1 MNEDNHSIP
10 EKGLLF
16 NTKGKVSVWAS
27 QYPYADIPDDYFEE
41 TFFKKGA
48 RARNSWSDNYNIRYF
63 APQQMETNGAH
74 TGTIDIHTA
83 AGGCS
88 CSSSFIVN
96 LMSKAKKNKM
106 QQVTWIILLFEQ
118 EYTVKLSGVAQ
129 DEYTTFLGAFNYD
142 ASSESLLGE
151 EDEDEDEAEEHAE
164 AQENETDAADPE

>member
-1 MNEDNHSIP
+1 MNQGDNSIP

-27 QYPYADIPDDYFEE
+27 QHPYADIPDDYFEE
-41 TFFKKGA
+41 TFFKKNT
-48 RARNSWSDNYNIRYF
+48 RAKNCWSNNYKIRYF
-63 APQQMETNGAH
+63 DPKQMETNGAH
-74 TGTIDIHTA
+74 TGTIDINTA
-83 AGGCS
+83 AGECS

-118 EYTVKLSGVAQ
+118 EYSVKLSGVNQ

-142 ASSESLLGE
+142 ASSDSLLGE
-151 EDEDEDEAEEHAE
+151 EDEDEDEDEDEHEAEP
-164 AQENETDAADPE
+164 DSDPK